1 MTYIESYIQFLN
13 ISIETRPGL
22 ALDCHWLL
30 KEPAFICGK
39 MKHKQRR
46 EKKGEPSRGRN
57 LDIGQ
62 DPNSEKGFDSESIA
76 SRSTWAKLKREIH
89 LLKNEQKK
97 REEQAQKNHCK
108 TVKSLCSCVFFIIA
122 GFTIFTLIIVLDAKN
137 AGNQSFI
144 TKSFLFYTYSVSN
157 SY

>member
-1 MTYIESYIQFLN
+1 MEDQEP
-13 ISIETRPGL
+13 ISKTTS
-22 ALDCHWLL
+22 LDS
-30 KEPAFICGK
+30 KSEGNVQNNQK
-39 MKHKQRR
+39 
-46 EKKGEPSRGRN
+46 
-57 LDIGQ
+57 Q

-76 SRSTWAKLKREIH
+76 SKSTWAKLKREIH

-97 REEQAQKNHCK
+97 RDEEQAKKNHWK

-144 TKSFLFYTYSVSN
+144 TKSFPFLYIFCF
-157 SY
+157 